1 MSTERKNFMSTQKGK
16 AILNNPFLNKGTAF
30 SLAER
35 ADLEIEGLL
44 PSAVQTLAQQIE
56 VTYAQL
62 SQLESRYAKNK
73 FLMNLYNTNRILYY
87 ALVGEHVKEL
97 LPVIYTPTI
106 ADSVRE
112 FSTDF
117 VRPNDAV
124 YLDVNHPETIEAV
137 LKNASHDLEQ
147 VDLLVITDGEGVLG
161 IGDWGVQGVMIS
173 VGKLAVY
180 TVAAGMDPRRVLPIV
195 IDNGTNRKELLED
208 PNYLGNR
215 QERKT
220 GQEYWDYIDQFVT
233 TAKTLFPKVLFHWE
247 DFGRGNASVILEKYR
262 NEVTTFNDDIQGT
275 GVMMSAALNS
285 VAEVTKKPV
294 QDHTFVIFGAGT
306 AGIGVTEQIKL
317 EMTLNGL
324 SEEEANKRFYLV
336 DRFGLVTKDQ
346 ENLTE
351 GQQRFAR
358 DKSEFEGS
366 VSTLAEVIKAVKPSV
381 LIGTSGQAG
390 SFTKEIIEDMASF
403 NERPAILP
411 ISNPTDLQ
419 EATAKDILTFTN
431 GRGLVVTGSPS
442 EPVTIGDVTY
452 HIGQANNALL
462 YPGLGLGIVISK
474 ASTVTDSMLSAAAH
488 GIANFQDLSQP
499 GMALLPPLDAVRP
512 ASKAVAMAVV
522 NAAIKDGVAT
532 QEIQDVEQA
541 VDSAVWKAIYQN

>member
-1 MSTERKNFMSTQKGK
+1 MSTQKGK

-62 SQLESRYAKNK
+62 SQLEGRYAKNK

-541 VDSAVWKAIYQN
+541 VDSAVWKATYQN

>member
-1 MSTERKNFMSTQKGK
+1 MSTQKGK

-366 VSTLAEVIKAVKPSV
+366 LSTLAEVIKAVKPSV

>member
-1 MSTERKNFMSTQKGK
+1 MSTQKGK

-541 VDSAVWKAIYQN
+541 VDNAVWKAIYQN

>member
-1 MSTERKNFMSTQKGK
+1 MSTQKGK

-117 VRPNDAV
+117 IRPNDAV

>member
-1 MSTERKNFMSTQKGK
+1 MSTQKGK

-512 ASKAVAMAVV
+512 ASKAVAMVVV

>member
-1 MSTERKNFMSTQKGK
+1 MANQKGK

-35 ADLEIEGLL
+35 TELEIEGLL

-62 SQLESRYAKNK
+62 SQLDGRYAKNK

-87 ALVGEHVKEL
+87 AVVGEHVKEL

-124 YLDVNHPETIEAV
+124 YLDVNHPESIEAV
-137 LKNASHDLEQ
+137 LKNASQELEQ

-195 IDNGTNRKELLED
+195 IDNGTNRQELLED

-220 GQEYWDYIDQFVT
+220 GQEYWDYIDQFVNV
-233 TAKTLFPKVLFHWE
+233 AKTLFPKVLFHWE

-285 VAEVTKKPV
+285 VAEVTQKPV
-294 QDHTFVIFGAGT
+294 QEHTFVIFGAGT

-324 SEEEANKRFYLV
+324 SEEEANKRFFLV
-336 DRFGLVTKDQ
+336 DRFGLVTNDQ

-351 GQQRFAR
+351 GQKRFAR
-358 DKSEFEGS
+358 DKAEFDGS
-366 VSTLAEVIKAVKPSV
+366 VETLAEVIKAVKPSV

-419 EATAKDILTFTN
+419 EATAEDILTFTE

-488 GIANFQDLSQP
+488 GIANFQDLSKP

-522 NAAIKDGVAT
+522 AAAIKDGVAT
-532 QEIQDVEQA
+532 EEIKDVEQA
-541 VDSAVWKAIYQN
+541 VDNAVWKATYQN

>member
-1 MSTERKNFMSTQKGK
+1 KGK

-62 SQLESRYAKNK
+62 SQLEGRYAKNK

-541 VDSAVWKAIYQN
+541 VDSAVWKATYQN